1 MSGQLERQEKR
12 DFMDPLFLLI
22 GGFDDWNFIASP
34 KRFTIRYTL

>member
-22 GGFDDWNFIASP
+22 GGFDD
-34 KRFTIRYTL
+34 